1 MTNRNDSDTH
11 FFRLF
16 SFGVFDSINLNR
28 FGFLSLAGHVVICFL
43 FYFFLQGCSH
53 KEVDPLWQE
62 TQKRMC
68 ELACISHILSI
79 DAVTI
84 RSHENRKFRIQAL
97 LQYNYPAK
105 TYSYISGTM
114 NGDRVGAEY
123 KEMKELIDPLNTRTE
138 EKTVHAVR
146 NGNKKVISGTETQAF
161 DYKMELVDSDSN
173 EYKGTAE
180 GTAWVDPISKTILS
194 SETKYY
200 PKFFSIQRIF
210 FEKAEARNE
219 YTYSKSRKLIRMET
233 ESLIHLKFAFIES
246 IFKSKKVRTF

>member
-1 MTNRNDSDTH
+1 MH
-11 FFRLF
+11 FFRINSL
-16 SFGVFDSINLNR
+16 GVSNPIPSNR
-28 FGFLSLAGHVVICFL
+28 FEFLSRNCCALIVFVFYCLVI
-43 FYFFLQGCSH
+43 GCSH

-68 ELACISHILSI
+68 ELACISHILSV
-79 DAVTI
+79 DAITV

-123 KEMKELIDPLNTRTE
+123 KEMKELIDTLNARTE
-138 EKTVHAVR
+138 DKTVHAVR
-146 NGNKKVISGTETQAF
+146 NGNKKVISGIETQAF

-200 PKFFSIQRIF
+200 PKFLSIQRIF
-210 FEKAEARNE
+210 FEKAEAKNE
-219 YTYSKSRKLIRMET
+219 YTYSKSHKLIRMET

-246 IFKSKKVRTF
+246 IFESKKVRTF